1 MARRATLLR
10 EDEEPP
16 PIASGMNRDEEHLQ
30 LLAIFHYVVA
40 GLAALFSFFPLL
52 YTTVGGIFIFAARH
66 GTAKPGEELP
76 PEFLGWIFAVIGSVL
91 FLIGIAMA
99 ICILMAG
106 RSLALRKRY
115 SFALVMAC
123 IECLFVP
130 FGTILGVF
138 TIVVLSRESVRGLF
152 STATV

>member
-1 MARRATLLR
+1 
-10 EDEEPP
+10 
-16 PIASGMNRDEEHLQ
+16 MNRDKEHLQ

-52 YTTVGGIFIFAARH
+52 YTTVGTIIIFAARH

-91 FLIGIAMA
+91 FLVGLAMA
-99 ICILMAG
+99 FCILIAG
-106 RSLALRKRY
+106 RSLAHCKRY

-138 TIVVLSRESVRGLF
+138 TIVVLSRQSVKELF
-152 STATV
+152 APVGVQEPR

>member
-1 MARRATLLR
+1 
-10 EDEEPP
+10 
-16 PIASGMNRDEEHLQ
+16 MNRDEEHLQ

-52 YTTVGGIFIFAARH
+52 YTTVGAIFIFAARH
-66 GTAKPGEELP
+66 GTAKPGEDLP
-76 PEFLGWIFAVIGSVL
+76 PEFLGWIFAVLGSLL
-91 FLIGIAMA
+91 FLMGIAMA
-99 ICILMAG
+99 ICILIAG

-115 SFALVMAC
+115 SFAFVMAC
-123 IECLFVP
+123 IECLFIP

-152 STATV
+152 STASV

>member
-1 MARRATLLR
+1 MSQDR
-10 EDEEPP
+10 
-16 PIASGMNRDEEHLQ
+16 EHLQ

-52 YTTVGGIFIFAARH
+52 YTTVGVIFIFAARH

-76 PEFLGWIFAVIGSVL
+76 PEFLGWIFTVIGSAL
-91 FLIGIAMA
+91 FLTGIAMA
-99 ICILMAG
+99 ICILIAG

-115 SFALVMAC
+115 LFVLVMAC
-123 IECLFVP
+123 IECLFLP

-138 TIVVLSRESVRGLF
+138 TIIVLSRESVKGLF
-152 STATV
+152 STAGVQESG